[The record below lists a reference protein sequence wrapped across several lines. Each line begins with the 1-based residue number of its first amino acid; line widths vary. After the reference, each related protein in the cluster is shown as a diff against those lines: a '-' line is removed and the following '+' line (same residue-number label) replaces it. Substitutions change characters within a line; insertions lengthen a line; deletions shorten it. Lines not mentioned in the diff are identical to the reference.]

1 MATDD
6 AAAPGQRRWHEEAR
20 REQSWRVKNL
30 GHLIHGSQHS
40 ASADSVTIGTP
51 RLYEAFTRTM
61 FLGRRRGI
69 YRGLV
74 AASGVKPGDRV
85 IDVGCG
91 TGYFARLL
99 GTAVETTGAVVGI
112 DAAPEMLEYA
122 ARHARALA
130 NCDFKLGKA
139 ESLPVASG
147 TADVVVS
154 ALVLHHLP
162 PEAQSAAASEMRRV
176 LRPGG
181 IALIADL
188 EVTEPGFRTRLL
200 MQVTGL
206 KHMRR
211 HAPSLEPLLAA
222 AGFRDVRTGRS
233 GEWLGYARGINP

>member
-1 MATDD
+1 MK
-6 AAAPGQRRWHEEAR
+6 
-20 REQSWRVKNL
+20 SL

-51 RLYEAFTRTM
+51 RLYEAFTRAM

-74 AASGVKPGDRV
+74 AASGVKPGDQV

-99 GTAVETTGAVVGI
+99 GAAVGSTGAVVGI
-112 DAAPEMLEYA
+112 DAAPEMVEYA
-122 ARHARALA
+122 ARHGRGLA
-130 NCDFKLGKA
+130 NCDFKLGTA

-147 TADVVVS
+147 TADVVVC

-162 PEAQSAAASEMRRV
+162 SEVQSAAASEMRRV
-176 LRPGG
+176 LRTGG
-181 IALIADL
+181 TALIADL
-188 EVTEPGFRTRLL
+188 EVTKPGFGTRLL
-200 MQVTGL
+200 LRVTGL
-206 KHMRR
+206 SHMRR

-222 AGFRDVRTGRS
+222 AGFRGVRAGRS
-233 GEWLGYARGINP
+233 GEWLGYARGVNP

>member
-1 MATDD
+1 VYDE
-6 AAAPGQRRWHEEAR
+6 GRRAR
-20 REQSWRVKNL
+20 SERVKNL

-51 RLYEAFTRTM
+51 RRYEAFTRAM
-61 FLGRRRGI
+61 FLGRRRRT
-69 YRGLV
+69 YRGLL

-99 GTAVETTGAVVGI
+99 GTAVGSTGAVVGI
-112 DAAPEMLEYA
+112 DAAPEMVEYA
-122 ARHARALA
+122 SRHAQGLA
-130 NCDFKLGKA
+130 NCDFKVGTA

-162 PEAQSAAASEMRRV
+162 AEAQSAAASEMRRI

-181 IALIADL
+181 TALIADL
-188 EVTEPGFRTRLL
+188 EVTEPGFGTRLFL
-200 MQVTGL
+200 RVTGL
-206 KHMRR
+206 SHMRR
-211 HAPSLEPLLAA
+211 HAPALEPLLAA

-233 GEWLGYARGINP
+233 GEWLGYAKGVNP